1 MSQNAY
7 KVFLFEDDTWL
18 YCDYVSLEDGVYRA
32 SVINGNWNAWID
44 TVNNTVKSSQHTQE
58 SQLIWAC
65 DPGKTVDLIKAFGKG
80 FDYNEVIEDARRR
93 YKSGEPADYE
103 LKPEPV
109 DELEDDDGIP
119 F

>member
-44 TVNNTVKSSQHTQE
+44 TVNNTTKSSQHSIE

-65 DPGKTVDLIKAFGKG
+65 DPHLQNVV
-80 FDYNEVIEDARRR
+80 DYNAVIAAARVR
-93 YKSGEPADYE
+93 YESGEPADYE
-103 LKPEPV
+103 VKPEPEYE
-109 DELEDDDGIP
+109 DDDDGIP

>member
-1 MSQNAY
+1 MST
-7 KVFLFEDDTWL
+7 KVFLFEDDTYWKWL

-32 SVINGNWNAWID
+32 SVINGNWTAWID

-65 DPGKTVDLIKAFGKG
+65 DPGKG
-80 FDYNEVIEDARRR
+80 FDYNEVIQDARVR
-93 YKSGEPADYE
+93 YESGESADYE
-103 LKPEPV
+103 LKPEPEYE
-109 DELEDDDGIP
+109 DDDDGIP

>member
-1 MSQNAY
+1 MST
-7 KVFLFEDDTWL
+7 KVFLFEDDKWL
-18 YCDYVSLEDGVYRA
+18 YCDDVSLEDGVYRA

-65 DPGKTVDLIKAFGKG
+65 DPGKG
-80 FDYNEVIEDARRR
+80 FDYNAVIEDAKKR
-93 YKSGEPADYE
+93 YAAGEPADFE

-109 DELEDDDGIP
+109 YEDNDNGIP